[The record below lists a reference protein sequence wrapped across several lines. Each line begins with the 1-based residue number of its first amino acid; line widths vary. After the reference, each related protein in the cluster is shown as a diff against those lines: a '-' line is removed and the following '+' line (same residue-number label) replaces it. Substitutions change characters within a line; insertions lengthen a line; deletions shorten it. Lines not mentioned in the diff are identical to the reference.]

1 MSPLDFWT
9 PFYGARYLAD
19 TKHLDLAHHGAYL
32 LLLIQYWAKGPLP
45 DDDSE
50 LCRIV
55 GTDIRTWRKIIAPK
69 LRPFFT
75 TKDGKLHQK
84 RADIELAR
92 QADISAKRSAASR
105 SRRSI
110 AGANAPSIAGSSD
123 PPNALSNDGS
133 NGTHTV
139 PITQYPVTST
149 EKREVIN
156 KNPLPLNDL
165 DGSRARDERQPDD
178 WENELGIEPPPR
190 IDRTN
195 DPEKLSDNPAVETH
209 IRRAVKACSMRTHD
223 YGSVHS
229 KEVQIAAS
237 TSHLTVVETDAP
249 VGLKWQP
256 ADPTMSREQYI
267 AAAERDASPEQIE
280 KARRAFTARAR
291 AHA

>member
-92 QADISAKRSAASR
+92 QADISAKRSVASR

-123 PPNALSNDGS
+123 PPKDPSNDGS
-133 NGTHTV
+133 NGAHTV
-139 PITQYPVTST
+139 PITQYPVTSKE
-149 EKREVIN
+149 EKGNVH
-156 KNPLPLNDL
+156 KNPLPLKDL
-165 DGSRARDERQPDD
+165 GSSRAQDERQPDD

-209 IRRAVKACSMRTHD
+209 IRRAVKACSMRIDD
-223 YGSVHS
+223 YGQVRS
-229 KEVQIAAS
+229 AAAQ
-237 TSHLTVVETDAP
+237 TDAILAQP
-249 VGLKWQP
+249 QAVGADVAMGMRWAP
-256 ADPTMSREQYI
+256 ADPQHDTQQQI
-267 AAAERDASPEQIE
+267 AAAERSATPEQIE
-280 KARRAFTARAR
+280 KARRAFEARAR
-291 AHA
+291 RAA